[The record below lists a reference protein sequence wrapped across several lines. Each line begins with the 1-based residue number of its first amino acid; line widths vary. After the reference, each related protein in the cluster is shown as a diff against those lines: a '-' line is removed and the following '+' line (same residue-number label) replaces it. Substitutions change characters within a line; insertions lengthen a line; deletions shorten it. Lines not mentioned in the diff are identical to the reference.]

1 MFQEQY
7 ARADAYALV
16 AQLFSG
22 APDSAFLRLYSKS
35 PDAHPATD
43 SRLQFTLQEAE
54 PTGYEAALRRFQVAC
69 ALHDHAAI
77 SAEYDEL
84 FNTRGGAIVAAGPV
98 ASAPQLAALR
108 EHLAARGLAA
118 AQSELAVASYV
129 SGTCE
134 VMRWLVEHDEEVG
147 LQIRFFDEFVFAG
160 VNAVCDALA
169 VCTAAAFYRAVA
181 DLAENFIAA
190 EKAAVDLQRAA

>member
-22 APDSAFLRLYSKS
+22 APDSAFLRLYSKT
-35 PDAHPATD
+35 PEAHPATD
-43 SRLQFTLQEAE
+43 TGLRFTLQEAE
-54 PTGYEAALRRFQVAC
+54 PFGYEAALRRFQVAC
-69 ALHDHAAI
+69 ARHDHGAI

-84 FNTRGGAIVAAGPV
+84 FNLRGGAIVTAGPV

-108 EHLAARGLAA
+108 EHLAACGLATT
-118 AQSELAVASYV
+118 QSELAVASYV

-134 VMRWLVEHDEEVG
+134 VMRWLVEHDEEVD

-160 VNAVCDALA
+160 VNAVCNALA
-169 VCTAAAFYRAVA
+169 ACTAAAFYRAVA
-181 DLAENFIAA
+181 DLAENFIAE
-190 EKAAVDLQRAA
+190 EKAAFDLHRAA